1 MRTRFASNTW
11 DFGSVLV
18 GARGT
23 FNMPIQN
30 DGNVATTL
38 AFSGVTTPV
47 FRIKWTTVDASSL
60 PASAQAF
67 QADRAINRSREDN
80 QLLKM
85 LVGRI
90 VVRTQEAPM
99 KIGRLSFNTLE
110 DLERASVRTLQ
121 RATGGKISL
130 SEAQRLLNMMEQH
143 RRVTMTRNLERR
155 TRALET
161 DGPEKGQRKFQG
173 TFEELLALYRDLV
186 LSGPADAGQDAER
199 T

>member
-1 MRTRFASNTW
+1 MTRGRPFQPGNKMGRGRPK
-11 DFGSVLV
+11 GSPNKKTLLAQELFEQNSA
-18 GARGT
+18 AR
-23 FNMPIQN
+23 M
-30 DGNVATTL
+30 AL
-38 AFSGVTTPV
+38 
-47 FRIKWTTVDASSL
+47 
-60 PASAQAF
+60 
-67 QADRAINRSREDN
+67 AINRSREDN

-143 RRVTMTRNLERR
+143 RRVTMTGNLERR
-155 TRALET
+155 TSALDT
-161 DGPEKGQRKFQG
+161 DGPEKGPLKFKG
-173 TFEELLALYRDLV
+173 TFEELLVLYRDV
-186 LSGPADAGQDAER
+186 VKSGPALQVTRHGDA
-199 T
+199 

>member
-1 MRTRFASNTW
+1 MFIELVSRVVRAAPRLAPIIILMRRGRPFPPGNKMGRGRPK
-11 DFGSVLV
+11 GSPNKKTLL
-18 GARGT
+18 AQEL
-23 FNMPIQN
+23 FEQN
-30 DGNVATTL
+30 
-38 AFSGVTTPV
+38 
-47 FRIKWTTVDASSL
+47 
-60 PASAQAF
+60 SAALM
-67 QADRAINRSREDN
+67 ALAINRSREDN